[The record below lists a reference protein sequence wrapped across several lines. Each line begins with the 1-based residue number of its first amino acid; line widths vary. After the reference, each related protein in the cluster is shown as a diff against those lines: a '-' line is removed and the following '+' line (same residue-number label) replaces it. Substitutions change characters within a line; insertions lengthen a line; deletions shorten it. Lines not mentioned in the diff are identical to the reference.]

1 MFGQDCG
8 QAPFISKHT
17 RPRCSGELCLL
28 CWVTDTN
35 MIFKQVQLYL
45 FPFSCSTCM
54 STVLAKAA
62 HSLYFWA
69 ATPKIPTA
77 FYFDKQNQHVFAEFN
92 RKPAQEKTK
101 LWKNISSLNQTAQQ
115 FCQQFCQQFHSN
127 CSAVWPN
134 CSAVSPKLLSS
145 LAKLLSSFPQT
156 AQQFGQTAQQFG
168 ETSNCSAVSLKL
180 LSSFPQTAGQIAEQ
194 FGKIWQVCVSNLF
207 FWCTIM
213 TWAERTMMCV
223 WFFLIQNYP
232 KTWVEVLVKP
242 CLDITDF
249 LKSGYICHLS
259 AGEPTCS
266 QRHWQ
271 YFSRKKATTQEPTL
285 LQ

>member
-45 FPFSCSTCM
+45 FLFSCSTCM

-77 FYFDKQNQHVFAEFN
+77 FYFDKQNQHVFAEFKQEN
-92 RKPAQEKTK
+92 CPRKNKTVK
-101 LWKNISSLNQTAQQ
+101 KYQQ
-115 FCQQFCQQFHSN
+115 FEPN
-127 CSAVWPN
+127 CWPN
-134 CSAVSPKLLSS
+134 CWAIWENLAS
-145 LAKLLSSFPQT
+145 LCK
-156 AQQFGQTAQQFG
+156 QF
-168 ETSNCSAVSLKL
+168 V
-180 LSSFPQTAGQIAEQ
+180 
-194 FGKIWQVCVSNLF
+194 

-223 WFFLIQNYP
+223 WFFWFKIIP
-232 KTWVEVLVKP
+232 KHGLKFLWNHVL
-242 CLDITDF
+242 T
-249 LKSGYICHLS
+249 
-259 AGEPTCS
+259 
-266 QRHWQ
+266 
-271 YFSRKKATTQEPTL
+271 
-285 LQ
+285 

>member
-77 FYFDKQNQHVFAEFN
+77 FYFDKQNQHVFAEFKQEN
-92 RKPAQEKTK
+92 CPRKNKTVK
-101 LWKNISSLNQTAQQ
+101 KYQQ
-115 FCQQFCQQFHSN
+115 FEPNCSAVLSAVSPN

-145 LAKLLSSFPQT
+145 FPQT
-156 AQQFGQTAQQFG
+156 AQQFP
-168 ETSNCSAVSLKL
+168 SNCSAVWPKLLAKL
-180 LSSFPQTAGQIAEQ
+180 LSNLGK
-194 FGKIWQVCVSNLF
+194 FGKFV
-207 FWCTIM
+207 
-213 TWAERTMMCV
+213 
-223 WFFLIQNYP
+223 
-232 KTWVEVLVKP
+232 
-242 CLDITDF
+242 
-249 LKSGYICHLS
+249 
-259 AGEPTCS
+259 
-266 QRHWQ
+266 
-271 YFSRKKATTQEPTL
+271 
-285 LQ
+285 